1 MDAHAPLTA
10 RQAALIE
17 AEALADRVRLG
28 ADMAEIASEED
39 LSLGRTPAIDRFGS
53 DPEAASPDLTAKLFG
68 LAPVDILAEGLAQ
81 SLRNDMLTAFTRELE
96 RDLGVSINQAALDSV
111 LASY

>member
-1 MDAHAPLTA
+1 VPEGWAVLRLAEVEPGNPEAD
-10 RQAALIE
+10 
-17 AEALADRVRLG
+17 AEA
-28 ADMAEIASEED
+28 
-39 LSLGRTPAIDRFGS
+39 
-53 DPEAASPDLTAKLFG
+53 
-68 LAPVDILAEGLAQ
+68 VDILAEGLTQ